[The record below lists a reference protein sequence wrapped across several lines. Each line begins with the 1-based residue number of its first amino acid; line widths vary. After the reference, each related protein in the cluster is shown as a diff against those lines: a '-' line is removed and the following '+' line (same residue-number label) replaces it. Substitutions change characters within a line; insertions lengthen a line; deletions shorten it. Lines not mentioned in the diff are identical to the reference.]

1 MHPGPRVDS
10 KKIDIAVG
18 DNDYPAMT
26 QQCAAFAPGENPQFG
41 RRENVGLPYAQL
53 IGRIAEREMRMVRD

>member
-1 MHPGPRVDS
+1 
-10 KKIDIAVG
+10 
-18 DNDYPAMT
+18 MT